1 MAAPSARPAAV
12 IVDVQEVQLA
22 ARGADDEAN
31 DADGA
36 AEFAFMATFDVMK
49 TRQGTRRSA
58 FAYVMQRPGTTV
70 YLLSLVWVG
79 ACACV
84 GVAFHSSHESSS
96 GESKD
101 ESDGWSQELLGIFL
115 PTLYAVLLLILQL
128 LPAGSIVIFIEHII
142 MVEAFATGVAFLF
155 DGNRPETG
163 VNVLLWSD
171 RPFSEFYDRSP
182 ALITFLVV
190 FRLYM
195 LYILYVN
202 LVVTPFVQRRLT
214 ARGSAAW
221 AIEPLTGQPGQFTYR
236 RAVRWWEPWWVF
248 RGGRDFWWFV
258 RGRLFGGEGRSIKSF
273 QFVGELDMQGRPHGR
288 GRWTDTHPFGV
299 RRRRCV
305 ERALL
310 PPHATS
316 SPLPRISSTSASP
329 LPPSLPRPTPRR
341 PPACSSTTQSPRP
354 RHPRSTLRVCGS
366 TASRLVHF

>member
-1 MAAPSARPAAV
+1 MEHKGLERAAADAV
-12 IVDVQEVQLA
+12 QVHET
-22 ARGADDEAN
+22 DD
-31 DADGA
+31 GVLV
-36 AEFAFMATFDVMK
+36 AT
-49 TRQGTRRSA
+49 A
-58 FAYVMQRPGTTV
+58 
-70 YLLSLVWVG
+70 
-79 ACACV
+79 
-84 GVAFHSSHESSS
+84 H
-96 GESKD
+96 
-101 ESDGWSQELLGIFL
+101 QELLD
-115 PTLYAVLLLILQL
+115 
-128 LPAGSIVIFIEHII
+128 
-142 MVEAFATGVAFLF
+142 VEAFATGVAFLF

-171 RPFSEFYDRSP
+171 RPVSEFYDRSP

-288 GRWTDTHPFGV
+288 GRWTDTHPFGM

-316 SPLPRISSTSASP
+316 SPLPRISSTSA
-329 LPPSLPRPTPRR
+329 PPSHLPSHAPHARMFLHNPK
-341 PPACSSTTQSPRP
+341 PAPASPQEMSTQSVGLKR
-354 RHPRSTLRVCGS
+354 
-366 TASRLVHF
+366 